1 MTMKSMTGA
10 GWLAL
15 TLAAGLLPAASW
27 AQSAAPVAAGP
38 ATTSSPDTMMGE
50 DIIVTPSFLPSPEE
64 VRAFHDEE
72 YGRLKAIY
80 APEPPPVS
88 RGDRLSR
95 TNTMNTGTV
104 SGAQSLNC
112 ANVGECRAAYTGD
125 K

>member
-1 MTMKSMTGA
+1 MTLRSIKSA

-15 TLAAGLLPAASW
+15 VLAAALSPGAAW
-27 AQSAAPVAAGP
+27 AQSGAPVAAGP
-38 ATTSSPDTMMGE
+38 ATNPGQDATMGE

-64 VRAFHDEE
+64 VKAFHDEE
-72 YGRLKAIY
+72 YGRLKGIY

-88 RGDRLSR
+88 RGDRLTR
-95 TNTMNTGTV
+95 NNTVNTGTV
-104 SGAQSLNC
+104 AGAHSLNC